1 LQGYSTWGTEAE
13 FTVALHDAEGERVL
27 LPGGAAGGIVA
38 VDARAVGGGG
48 GALGGGD
55 DDGDDGEVA
64 LRVALEDNGDGS
76 CACKYTPPAIGDESP
91 LRISVLVLGQHVPG
105 SPFAVQPI
113 PPIRLQYQSDF
124 DTHGLLYHLGTD
136 GGTRPYQNPQQAAGG
151 VTTEALHPSSYK
163 PHRLVQHV
171 HDGEYNF
178 TDDKPGCWMKFAIV
192 GGGRME
198 VDRYC
203 LRSEK
208 HDGSHKLR
216 NWQLQASNDGAEW
229 TTLRAHANDE
239 ALPKAAFSTASWAVE
254 GGKGAFAQFRVLQT
268 GKNSSRNGH
277 LACAGIELYG
287 MFTPA

>member
-1 LQGYSTWGTEAE
+1 M
-13 FTVALHDAEGERVL
+13 
-27 LPGGAAGGIVA
+27 
-38 VDARAVGGGG
+38 
-48 GALGGGD
+48 
-55 DDGDDGEVA
+55 
-64 LRVALEDNGDGS
+64 
-76 CACKYTPPAIGDESP
+76 CKYTPPDVNDSP

-113 PPIRLQYQSDF
+113 RGIRLQYQRDF
-124 DTHGLLYHLGTD
+124 DTNGLLYHLGTD
-136 GGTRPYQNPQQAAGG
+136 GGTRPYQNPQAAAGG
-151 VTTEALHPSSYK
+151 VTTEALHPHISYYE

-171 HDGEYNF
+171 HDDEYNL

-203 LRSEK
+203 LRSDKQPSCHE
-208 HDGSHKLR
+208 LR

-239 ALPKAAFSTASWAVE
+239 ALAATAFSTASWAVE

-268 GKNSSRNGH
+268 GKNSGGNDY
-277 LACAGIELYG
+277 LNCAGIELYG
-287 MFTPA
+287 RVHARVRSGELPESDATATYCT